1 MHGAGREG
9 GAAQRSVQVLT
20 VNDCFVQFDV
30 NNTKGADSS
39 KMENAMACASSYQ
52 MDMPHAMQIVFFRE
66 KAKELAIFLM
76 VDEFVNFVGAGGQ
89 LSGLSEVS
97 SLKDDLDTVVS
108 EVVGESLCAM
118 MKLSVKDAKQ
128 GKAVLTELADKLA
141 GDDVGLEPS
150 TRSEIAQ
157 LAAALGLELEVAN
170 RAKESISKN
179 IAKPD
184 YTGVFKLVSEVAL
197 WQSLMTCGDDSIAE
211 VFLLFN
217 KTNKQIRFFI
227 VQ

>member
-1 MHGAGREG
+1 MAS
-9 GAAQRSVQVLT
+9 AQRSVQVLT
-20 VNDCFVQFDV
+20 VNDCVVQFDV
-30 NNTKGADSS
+30 SNTKGVDTS

-76 VDEFVNFVGAGGQ
+76 VDDFVNFVGAGGQ

-97 SLKDDLDTVVS
+97 SLKDDLDTVVT
-108 EVVGESLCAM
+108 EVVGESLYAM

-157 LAAALGLELEVAN
+157 LAAALGPDVEAAN
-170 RAKESISKN
+170 RAKESIRNN

-197 WQSLMTCGDDSIAE
+197 WQSLMTCGDDSSAE
-211 VFLLFN
+211 DFYCSIKVN
-217 KTNKQIRFFI
+217 YNHGFI
-227 VQ
+227 EQSNIFSEQ